1 MLFTRKLAHVNGNFE
16 IPKDTCLIIMM
27 PFWTMYDIRMY
38 VLWKAA
44 VNVTSSSMTSTGSS
58 FFDPCKSIAAVT
70 EVVITTTQKIILKK
84 WKGKKKMR
92 PVMHTKADSSQHISS
107 MYERTTHSSARYW
120 VSYML
125 PCIDQTWC
133 IERYSYTNIYVSQC
147 SNKSQIS
154 FTFWNC
160 TRLNVF

>member
-1 MLFTRKLAHVNGNFE
+1 
-16 IPKDTCLIIMM
+16 
-27 PFWTMYDIRMY
+27 
-38 VLWKAA
+38 
-44 VNVTSSSMTSTGSS
+44 MTSTGSS

-125 PCIDQTWC
+125 TCIDQTWC
-133 IERYSYTNIYVSQC
+133 IQCYSYTIIYVSQC
-147 SNKSQIS
+147 SSKKQNLMYLLKLYQIKCIFNKQYLLKWYHEKLLILQKVSKANK
-154 FTFWNC
+154 TTEGENFWASEPEP
-160 TRLNVF
+160 VV

>member
-16 IPKDTCLIIMM
+16 IPKDTSCLIIMM
-27 PFWTMYDIRMY
+27 PFWTMYI
-38 VLWKAA
+38 VLCKAA
-44 VNVTSSSMTSTGSS
+44 LNVSSSMTSTGSS

-125 PCIDQTWC
+125 MYLHWSDMMYPMLFLHYHLCQPMF
-133 IERYSYTNIYVSQC
+133 
-147 SNKSQIS
+147 K
-154 FTFWNC
+154 
-160 TRLNVF
+160 

>member
-1 MLFTRKLAHVNGNFE
+1 MSDHHDAFLDDVRRT
-16 IPKDTCLIIMM
+16 
-27 PFWTMYDIRMY
+27 Y

-44 VNVTSSSMTSTGSS
+44 VNVSSSSMTSTGSS

-133 IERYSYTNIYVSQC
+133 IEWYSYTNIYVSQC
-147 SNKSQIS
+147 SIDLVTSIIS
-154 FTFWNC
+154 CTFWNC
-160 TRLNVF
+160 TGLNVF